1 MARTWST
8 LGKQLGNIAREQ
20 GPKFVRTRGPKLVE
34 QLQKSGVLPKSLGL
48 IGASAGPG
56 LIPGRP
62 VASTSFPTAQRARRV
77 VYAPKLDGRADPGE
91 IVWTWVTYEEDATQG
106 KDRPVLVVGRDST
119 TLLGLML
126 SSNPE
131 RQSDPDW
138 VEPVGFGWTECSM
151 YPNRGSGARERSW
164 NERCSTR
171 SPPGCATSSAGADS
185 ACADSA
191 VVVAR
196 PTEDSAVDECT
207 QRAADQREHDE
218 RPDLRERAV
227 LVRRD
232 AETARRV
239 H

>member
-131 RQSDPDW
+131 RQSDPAW
-138 VEPVGFGWTECSM
+138 VDI
-151 YPNRGSGARERSW
+151 GSGAWDSEGRTSWVRLDRVLDVPEQGIRREGAILERKVFDKIAARLCNEFSW
-164 NERCSTR
+164 R
-171 SPPGCATSSAGADS
+171 
-185 ACADSA
+185 
-191 VVVAR
+191 
-196 PTEDSAVDECT
+196 
-207 QRAADQREHDE
+207 
-218 RPDLRERAV
+218 
-227 LVRRD
+227 
-232 AETARRV
+232 
-239 H
+239 